1 MRKLFYASTLLAL
14 FVLTGCPVDKM
25 AKMAS
30 DQRLNIVPNPL
41 ELHGDSVMFTA
52 DLSLPV
58 KMLKKN
64 TIYSANFVYKYGEQ
78 ELQVG
83 SIDFTL
89 EDYPNSDVT
98 EPRASKS
105 FSFAYTDDMK
115 NGTLEVRG
123 VAKDTRKD
131 KQVEA
136 APLPVADG
144 VITTSRLVQEVYFPA
159 YADHGYNNQEEI
171 IPTNISFFF
180 DQGRSNLKYS
190 ERRSD
195 RGKEF
200 EAFIAEKNVT
210 RTVTITGTHSPE
222 GTERINSKLSED
234 RAAVIENYYKR
245 QMDKYDYAGMADSIN
260 FVLKPIVDDWTK
272 FKNALAEYDGISSD
286 QKSEYLNIVNGPGVF
301 EDKEK
306 ALQKLSTYKKVF
318 KDIYPGLRAA
328 KTEILTVKDKKTD
341 AQISVL
347 AKGIVDG
354 SASQDTLSTEE
365 LLYAASLTPS
375 LTEKEAI
382 YKASI
387 KKDDSWVAHANLAA
401 TYVAMAMEDPSKASA
416 MAGNA
421 ETQVDLANA
430 KNPSA
435 AGYVTAAS
443 VYLMQ
448 GNMDKA
454 SDALSKAA
462 SMNPSPE
469 NANGLKG
476 VQGAIEIRKGA
487 YSDASSSLSGATETA
502 DNLFNKGLAYL
513 LNEDN
518 DNAISAFN
526 DATAMQSDYAMAYYG
541 VALANARKGDGGKVA
556 ENLQK
561 AIGYD
566 ASLKEAAIND
576 LEFKSFAADAAFM
589 NAIK

>member
-200 EAFIAEKNVT
+200 EAFIA
-210 RTVTITGTHSPE
+210 
-222 GTERINSKLSED
+222 
-234 RAAVIENYYKR
+234 
-245 QMDKYDYAGMADSIN
+245 
-260 FVLKPIVDDWTK
+260 
-272 FKNALAEYDGISSD
+272 
-286 QKSEYLNIVNGPGVF
+286 
-301 EDKEK
+301 
-306 ALQKLSTYKKVF
+306 
-318 KDIYPGLRAA
+318 
-328 KTEILTVKDKKTD
+328 
-341 AQISVL
+341 
-347 AKGIVDG
+347 
-354 SASQDTLSTEE
+354 
-365 LLYAASLTPS
+365 
-375 LTEKEAI
+375 
-382 YKASI
+382 
-387 KKDDSWVAHANLAA
+387 
-401 TYVAMAMEDPSKASA
+401 
-416 MAGNA
+416 
-421 ETQVDLANA
+421 
-430 KNPSA
+430 
-435 AGYVTAAS
+435 
-443 VYLMQ
+443 
-448 GNMDKA
+448 
-454 SDALSKAA
+454 
-462 SMNPSPE
+462 
-469 NANGLKG
+469 
-476 VQGAIEIRKGA
+476 
-487 YSDASSSLSGATETA
+487 
-502 DNLFNKGLAYL
+502 
-513 LNEDN
+513 
-518 DNAISAFN
+518 
-526 DATAMQSDYAMAYYG
+526 
-541 VALANARKGDGGKVA
+541 
-556 ENLQK
+556 
-561 AIGYD
+561 
-566 ASLKEAAIND
+566 
-576 LEFKSFAADAAFM
+576 
-589 NAIK
+589 

>member
-78 ELQVG
+78 ELPVG

-136 APLPVADG
+136 AALPVADG

-171 IPTNISFFF
+171 IPTNISFYF

-272 FKNALAEYDGISSD
+272 FKNALAEYDGINSD

-513 LNEDN
+513 LNESN

-526 DATAMQSDYAMAYYG
+526 DATAMQSDYALAYYG